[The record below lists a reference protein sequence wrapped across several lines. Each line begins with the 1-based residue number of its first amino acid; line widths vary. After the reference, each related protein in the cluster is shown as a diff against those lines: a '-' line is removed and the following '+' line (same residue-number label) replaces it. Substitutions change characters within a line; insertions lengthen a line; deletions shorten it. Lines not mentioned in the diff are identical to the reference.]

1 MRKYYKLT
9 PEGTRDLLF
18 EDSAAIN
25 TVSGIL
31 SDIFREKG
39 YHQVITPTLE
49 FYDTFTLEGFGYLSE
64 EMFISTDKKGRLLA
78 LRPDSTIPI
87 ARIVATRLKDEA
99 LPLKLCY
106 NQPIYRNNKSLSG
119 RTDEIRQAGMELI
132 GASGKR
138 ADIELVVSA
147 VEILKRVTPF
157 FRLELGH
164 AIFLKSILN
173 RLDVEEYKKDL
184 IRDYIE
190 SKNYSALITLL
201 DEIPQDET
209 TRALKKLPRLFGGE
223 EIFKKALPLFK
234 GTEAESAL
242 FYLKDLYR
250 DLSAILP
257 EDKLMIDLGM
267 VQKSDYYSDMIFCGY
282 VEGSGDAV
290 LNGGRYD
297 KLLSQFRKSVSAAG
311 FGVNVDE
318 LARIYM
324 SINGEEKPEAADII
338 VHGDDGYEIEA
349 IKKKQELVSQGF
361 RCEYSVFSS
370 SDSARFYARKKGIK
384 KICIV
389 NANSR
394 IEEI

>member
-138 ADIELVVSA
+138 ADIELIVSA

-173 RLDVEEYKKDL
+173 RLDVEEYKN
-184 IRDYIE
+184 R
-190 SKNYSALITLL
+190 
-201 DEIPQDET
+201 
-209 TRALKKLPRLFGGE
+209 
-223 EIFKKALPLFK
+223 

>member
-138 ADIELVVSA
+138 ADIEL
-147 VEILKRVTPF
+147 
-157 FRLELGH
+157 
-164 AIFLKSILN
+164 
-173 RLDVEEYKKDL
+173 
-184 IRDYIE
+184 IE
-190 SKNYSALITLL
+190 TIT
-201 DEIPQDET
+201 ET
-209 TRALKKLPRLFGGE
+209 A
-223 EIFKKALPLFK
+223 
-234 GTEAESAL
+234 
-242 FYLKDLYR
+242 
-250 DLSAILP
+250 
-257 EDKLMIDLGM
+257 
-267 VQKSDYYSDMIFCGY
+267 
-282 VEGSGDAV
+282 
-290 LNGGRYD
+290 
-297 KLLSQFRKSVSAAG
+297 
-311 FGVNVDE
+311 
-318 LARIYM
+318 
-324 SINGEEKPEAADII
+324 
-338 VHGDDGYEIEA
+338 
-349 IKKKQELVSQGF
+349 
-361 RCEYSVFSS
+361 
-370 SDSARFYARKKGIK
+370 
-384 KICIV
+384 
-389 NANSR
+389 
-394 IEEI
+394 